1 MFDGEYTHKGDL
13 CTFEVLL
20 ETFKLG
26 DPALE
31 RMAEVV
37 HDIDLKDDKHARPE
51 KPGIEMLI
59 NGIAT
64 AHADDGERLSRA
76 SAALDDI
83 YEWLARSRR
92 PRNR

>member
-20 ETFKLG
+20 DRFSLG
-26 DPALE
+26 DPALQ
-31 RMAEVV
+31 RIVEVV

-51 KPGIEMLI
+51 KPGIELLI

-64 AHADDGERLSRA
+64 AHAEDEERLARA
-76 SAALDDI
+76 SAALDDL
-83 YEWLARSRR
+83 YEVFSRKR
-92 PRNR
+92 